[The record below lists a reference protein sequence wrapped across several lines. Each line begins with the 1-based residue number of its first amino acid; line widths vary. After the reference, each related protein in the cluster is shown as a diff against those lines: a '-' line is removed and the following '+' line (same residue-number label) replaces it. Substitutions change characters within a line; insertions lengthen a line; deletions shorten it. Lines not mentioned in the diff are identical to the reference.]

1 MHERRIPEWL
11 RHAPAPS
18 VRGFAVLAGTEAIAR
33 GILISV
39 FPIVMYNALGDA
51 RVVSKVYFVVGA
63 ISLLIGL
70 LVPYL
75 IRFIPRRWVYVF
87 GALMFV
93 GGAGMAIN
101 ENAVAAIAGL
111 AFTTFAVVTTFV
123 CFNAY
128 VLDHVARIELGRFE
142 TSRLFYSAAGWT
154 AGPALGTVL
163 YAWWR
168 PAPFLIAAI
177 AASVMLLIFLVMR
190 LGNGKLITKSR
201 RPPANP
207 LAYFGRF
214 LAQPR
219 LVSGWI
225 FAVVRSCGWWVY
237 VVYLPIFAVQNGLGS
252 QLGGIALSM
261 SNAALFLTP
270 LMLRFM
276 QSTSLRNA
284 VRIGFLASGLLFV
297 LAGAQH
303 GIPAMAVACL
313 MAGSVFLILL
323 DVSAG
328 LPFLLAVK
336 PSERTEM
343 SAIYASFRDVSGI
356 LTPGAAWLVLVVA
369 PLSGVFVAGGAA
381 LLATWGLAGR
391 LHPRLGRARISA
403 ETAPSVP
410 GHGYETVR
418 CAGHAAILNPV
429 AVSVSSTFCSALI

>member
-18 VRGFAVLAGTEAIAR
+18 VRGFAVLAGTEAVAR

-39 FPIVMYNALGDA
+39 FPVVMYTALGDA

-75 IRFIPRRWVYVF
+75 IRFIPRRWVYMAGTLTF
-87 GALMFV
+87 ALGASVAL
-93 GGAGMAIN
+93 IQSPL
-101 ENAVAAIAGL
+101 AAIAGL
-111 AFTTFAVVTTFV
+111 ALTTFAVVTTFV

-128 VLDHVARIELGRFE
+128 VLDHIAKIELGRFE

-154 AGPALGTVL
+154 AGPALGTFL
-163 YAWWR
+163 YSWWR

-177 AASVMLLIFLVMR
+177 AAGVMLLIFWVMR

-219 LVSGWI
+219 LVTGWI

-237 VVYLPIFAVQNGLGS
+237 VVYLPIFAVQNGFGS
-252 QLGGIALSM
+252 QLGGIALST

-276 QSTSLRNA
+276 QRRSVRAA
-284 VRIGFLASGLLFV
+284 VRTGFLVSGLLFAV
-297 LAGAQH
+297 AGAPQF
-303 GIPAMAVACL
+303 GPALTVACL

-356 LTPGAAWLVLVVA
+356 LTPGAAWLVLLVA

-381 LLATWGLAGR
+381 LIATWGLAGK
-391 LHPRLGRARISA
+391 LHPRLGQARISA
-403 ETAPSVP
+403 EPAPGSQMARVADTTA
-410 GHGYETVR
+410 
-418 CAGHAAILNPV
+418 AQ
-429 AVSVSSTFCSALI
+429 

>member
-1 MHERRIPEWL
+1 MHDRRIPEWL

-18 VRGFAVLAGTEAIAR
+18 VRGFAILAGTEAIAR

-39 FPIVMYNALGDA
+39 FPIVMYDALRDA
-51 RVVSKVYFVVGA
+51 RIVSEVYFAIGA
-63 ISLLIGL
+63 LSLLIGL

-75 IRFIPRRWVYVF
+75 IRFVPRWWVYVT

-93 GGAGMAIN
+93 SGA
-101 ENAVAAIAGL
+101 AVTVLETPGAAVAGL
-111 AFTTFAVVTTFV
+111 ALTTFATATTFV

-154 AGPALGTVL
+154 AGPALGTLL
-163 YAWWR
+163 YSLWR
-168 PAPFLIAAI
+168 PAPFLIAA
-177 AASVMLLIFLVMR
+177 AAALAMLAIFLVMR

-214 LAQPR
+214 IAQPR
-219 LVSGWI
+219 LVTGWI

-237 VVYLPIFAVQNGLGS
+237 IVYLPIFAVQNGLGH
-252 QLGGIALSM
+252 QLGGIALSIT
-261 SNAALFLTP
+261 NGALFLSP

-276 QSTSLRNA
+276 QRSSVRMA
-284 VRIGFLASGLLFV
+284 VRTGFLMSGVLFV
-297 LAGAQH
+297 GATLVSGFPAGAV
-303 GIPAMAVACL
+303 GLL
-313 MAGSVFLILL
+313 MAGSIFLILL
-323 DVSAG
+323 DVAGG

-356 LTPGAAWLVLVVA
+356 VTPGVAWLVLLVA
-369 PLSGVFVAGGAA
+369 PLSAVFAAGGAG
-381 LLATWGLAGR
+381 LLGTWVLAR
-391 LHPRLGRARISA
+391 KLHPRLGRARISIERPSHDPA
-403 ETAPSVP
+403 ELATAL
-410 GHGYETVR
+410 
-418 CAGHAAILNPV
+418 AALPRRITDGSDPRHMPIDP
-429 AVSVSSTFCSALI
+429 T

>member
-18 VRGFAVLAGTEAIAR
+18 VRGFAVLAGAEAVAR

-51 RVVSKVYFVVGA
+51 RAVSGVYFAVGLA
-63 ISLLIGL
+63 SLLIGL

-75 IRFIPRRWVYVF
+75 IRFIPRWWIYTV
-87 GALMFV
+87 GSLMFV
-93 GGAGMAIN
+93 GGAGVAIIDHPL
-101 ENAVAAIAGL
+101 ATVSGL
-111 AFTTFAVVTTFV
+111 ALTTFAVVTTFV

-128 VLDHVARIELGRFE
+128 VLDHVAKIELGRFE

-154 AGPALGTVL
+154 AGPALGSFL
-163 YAWWR
+163 YDWWR

-177 AASVMLLIFLVMR
+177 AAIAMLLIFLVMR

-219 LVSGWI
+219 LVTGWI
-225 FAVVRSCGWWVY
+225 FAVIRSCGWWVY
-237 VVYLPIFAVQNGLGS
+237 VVYLPIFAVQNGMGS

-261 SNAALFLTP
+261 SNAALFFTP
-270 LMLRFM
+270 VMLRFM
-276 QSTSLRNA
+276 QHSS
-284 VRIGFLASGLLFV
+284 VRTAIRTGFLVSGLLFV
-297 LAGAQH
+297 AAGVQF
-303 GIPAMAVACL
+303 GIPATAVACL
-313 MAGSVFLILL
+313 MVGSVFLILL

-343 SAIYASFRDVSGI
+343 SAIYSSFRDVSGI
-356 LTPGAAWLVLVVA
+356 LTPGAAWLVLLIA

-381 LLATWGLAGR
+381 LLATWALAGK
-391 LHPRLGRARISA
+391 LHPRLGRERISV
-403 ETAPSVP
+403 ETARGSDGPRVAD
-410 GHGYETVR
+410 TT
-418 CAGHAAILNPV
+418 AAQ
-429 AVSVSSTFCSALI
+429 

>member
-18 VRGFAVLAGTEAIAR
+18 VRGFAVLAGTEAVAR

-39 FPIVMYNALGDA
+39 FPVVMYTALGDA
-51 RVVSKVYFVVGA
+51 RVVSKVYFVIGA

-75 IRFIPRRWVYVF
+75 IRFIPRRWVYMA
-87 GALMFV
+87 GTLMFAT
-93 GGAGMAIN
+93 GASVALIQSPL
-101 ENAVAAIAGL
+101 AAIAGL
-111 AFTTFAVVTTFV
+111 ALTTFAVVTTFV

-128 VLDHVARIELGRFE
+128 VLDHIAKIELGRFE

-154 AGPALGTVL
+154 AGPALGTFL
-163 YAWWR
+163 YSWWR

-177 AASVMLLIFLVMR
+177 AAGVMLLIFWLMR

-219 LVSGWI
+219 LVTGWI

-237 VVYLPIFAVQNGLGS
+237 VVYLPIFAVQNGFGS
-252 QLGGIALSM
+252 QLGGIALST

-276 QSTSLRNA
+276 QRRSVRAA
-284 VRIGFLASGLLFV
+284 VRTGFLVSGLLFV
-297 LAGAQH
+297 AAGAPQL
-303 GIPAMAVACL
+303 GPAFTVACL

-356 LTPGAAWLVLVVA
+356 LTPGAAWLVLLVA

-381 LLATWGLAGR
+381 LVATWGLAGK
-391 LHPRLGRARISA
+391 LHPRLGQARISA
-403 ETAPSVP
+403 EPAPGSQMARVADTTA
-410 GHGYETVR
+410 
-418 CAGHAAILNPV
+418 AQ
-429 AVSVSSTFCSALI
+429 